1 MTTATANT
9 IAGIINQVEMGEA
22 DELYILK
29 YITTGARSELAGVE
43 RVSVDLN
50 SIEQYEF
57 DTTTGWGMPVPVEE
71 DTETLIYPRLVVEQE
86 LALDFWEVSSILEEA
101 EYTETYEALTGGNV
115 VGALEATRE
124 AEIEYEHFKARHP
137 EFMRLVHS
145 PETLTAL

>member
-1 MTTATANT
+1 MATATANT

-57 DTTTGWGMPVPVEE
+57 DTATGWGAPVPLEG
-71 DTETLIYPRLVVEQE
+71 DMETLVYPRLVANQE
-86 LALDFWEVSSILEEA
+86 LARDFWEVHATLEDA
-101 EYTETYEALTGGNV
+101 EYTETREVLTGGNV
-115 VGALEATRE
+115 VGAMEATRE

-145 PETLTAL
+145 PETLISL